1 MPVKSRENNKPS
13 TQQQQQPRPQ
23 LGMSDARLEAVVEAA
38 YVLDART
45 R

>member
-1 MPVKSRENNKPS
+1 MPVKTRENNKAP
-13 TQQQQQPRPQ
+13 TEKQPRPQ

-38 YVLDART
+38 YVLEART

>member
-1 MPVKSRENNKPS
+1 MPVKSRENNP
-13 TQQQQQPRPQ
+13 TPVAPQPPR
-23 LGMSDARLEAVVEAA
+23 LRAMTDARLEAVVEAA

>member
-1 MPVKSRENNKPS
+1 MSVKSRQNSKP
-13 TQQQQQPRPQ
+13 TAPQQPRPP
-23 LGMSDARLEAVVEAA
+23 LSMSDARLEAVVEAA

>member
-1 MPVKSRENNKPS
+1 MSVKSLENSKPAV
-13 TQQQQQPRPQ
+13 QQQPRPQ